1 LPQIDIEARLSW
13 LEAYRLD
20 GSIWMEVIWTGKAI
34 NELVR
39 RTGYRVGTASSIRD
53 LSKHLEHESS
63 RELVRQVAAEV
74 ETMCSG
80 FSKDEFYPGSTE
92 VLDH

>member
-1 LPQIDIEARLSW
+1 
-13 LEAYRLD
+13 
-20 GSIWMEVIWTGKAI
+20 MEVIWTGKAI

-92 VLDH
+92 VLESLIGKGKRMLGFNGSNGLTR